1 MRVVKVDANTQFL
14 SQLGRG
20 RGMQTM
26 EMNGM
31 KDVDTGVIERH
42 ILSYYKEMFGTAG
55 IKWCQLGSHFWSI
68 REKRGIQ

>member
-42 ILSYYKEMFGTAG
+42 ILSYYR
-55 IKWCQLGSHFWSI
+55 CLVQLG
-68 REKRGIQ
+68 